1 VAVVAGAEVTAAA
14 VSSTVTLLLPEPP
27 SANRY
32 WRTHGHITYKTR
44 EAKAYFELVHAHAR
58 HVMHDD
64 GSPAFP
70 AADVSIVLVWHRSRK
85 TGDLDNRSKVLYDAM
100 QGILYEDDKQI
111 AQDWRRRCD
120 EHATIPKGHV
130 LVEVSAT

>member
-1 VAVVAGAEVTAAA
+1 MPTDTAQTVV
-14 VSSTVTLLLPEPP
+14 LLLPEPP

-44 EAKAYFELVHAHAR
+44 EAKAYAELVSAHAR
-58 HVMHDD
+58 IEQVRD
-64 GSPAFP
+64 GIAFP
-70 AADVSIVLVWHRSRK
+70 TGDVSIVLVWHRGRK

-100 QGILYEDDKQI
+100 QGTVYTDDKQI

-120 EHATIPKGHV
+120 SHATIPKGHV